1 MLGRLAGTLDSS
13 FDPKRTQEA
22 QEEHTGRQITSGE
35 TESLCNSNLLRRT
48 TDVKRQETQ
57 AEKHKEELWSR
68 ETILP
73 LEEIQVAIYI
83 KRSWRKPE
91 MHK

>member
-1 MLGRLAGTLDSS
+1 MLGRLADTLDSS

-35 TESLCNSNLLRRT
+35 TGSSCDSNLLRRM

-57 AEKHKEELWSR
+57 IEKHTEELLSR
-68 ETILP
+68 ETILQS
-73 LEEIQVAIYI
+73 EEIQVAI